1 VPTKAVII
9 QTLYESKEINQAISK
24 MQPAELRDDL
34 KQEMFLVLCELSDD
48 KVEDM
53 YERNVL
59 KYYVVR
65 MMLNMMTGRR
75 SSFEKKFRQVFTEI
89 LEEPEGKGF
98 IIEDTGEHH
107 EFIDRVVKV
116 VEGMHFYEA
125 GLLKLY
131 AEHNR
136 NAMEVS
142 RKTNIPYRS
151 VYPVIKEAKLKI
163 INKLKK

>member
-1 VPTKAVII
+1 VPTKADII

-75 SSFEKKFRQVFTEI
+75 SSFEKKFRQVFTPLVDRTPIEEMETREDELARRFNGLDPAKRDVSGSWVDEI
-89 LEEPEGKGF
+89 
-98 IIEDTGEHH
+98 TNEHH
-107 EFIDRVVKV
+107 EFIDNTVKAV
-116 VEGMHFYEA
+116 
-125 GLLKLY
+125 
-131 AEHNR
+131 N
-136 NAMEVS
+136 
-142 RKTNIPYRS
+142 
-151 VYPVIKEAKLKI
+151 
-163 INKLKK
+163 